1 MNLCAATAQPDHVR
15 RLGRLCVDH
24 QAMAVLNTSEVD
36 ARTKVRSFRPVP
48 FHLHKN
54 KFRTIVSSRR
64 RFGAHS
70 GQLGAIA
77 GVLGLEWFPRKADN
91 HSKRLLFLLDA
102 RAVMGA
108 FAKGRSSAPSLFR
121 AVEKAV
127 GLQLAGDLL
136 VRWVYIAS
144 ESNPADAPSRGLHR
158 ERASLRKRMSPHV
171 NKKITEPHCPSL

>member
-1 MNLCAATAQPDHVR
+1 MLC
-15 RLGRLCVDH
+15 
-24 QAMAVLNTSEVD
+24 
-36 ARTKVRSFRPVP
+36 
-48 FHLHKN
+48 
-54 KFRTIVSSRR
+54 
-64 RFGAHS
+64 
-70 GQLGAIA
+70 
-77 GVLGLEWFPRKADN
+77 LEWFPRKADN

-144 ESNPADAPSRGLHR
+144 ESNPADAPSRGLRR

-171 NKKITEPHCPSL
+171 NKKMTEPRSVPVYGEDYFNECLRRFWSCLTLPQTAE